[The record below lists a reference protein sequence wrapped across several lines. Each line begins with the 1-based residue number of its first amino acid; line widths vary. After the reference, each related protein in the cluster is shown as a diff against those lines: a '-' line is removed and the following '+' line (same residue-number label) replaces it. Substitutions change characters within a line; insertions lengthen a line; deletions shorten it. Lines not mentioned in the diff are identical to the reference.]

1 MDYKTQ
7 TAKLLATE
15 NITVRHSLQ
24 AETASFDVKHRILT
38 LPSWTVDDSVILDMM
53 TGHEVGHAL
62 WTKMEDWE
70 KALKELDLHKAIT
83 NIVEDAR
90 IEKKIKRRYPGL
102 VKSFISGY
110 RSLERKGFFY
120 KSGEDVS
127 DFNLIDRINL
137 HFKLGHLRGI
147 PFSSEEHFYVDMVD
161 QCESWDDVVKCV
173 LALMEYLVENGQ
185 TTGQSLDFTSNSND
199 IGTGSPLEDGG
210 DTDMDDFGFGGD
222 DSEDD
227 SEEDDSEDTGQ
238 DFQNNNDKENG
249 DTRST
254 SEKLDDMYG
263 DLLGETQ
270 DNFDSAVKN
279 DLVEQDKYNEEI
291 YYFGLPDANLK
302 NIIIP
307 YTQVL
312 DELPK
317 INKKNLGTIQERYSD
332 MVARYPNTEFPI
344 LNLDDGYMKF
354 RRNSQKIVGYM
365 AKEFERKKSAAE
377 YRKESISKTG
387 VLDMT
392 KIHSYKYNDDLF
404 LRNTIRPDGKNHG
417 MIMLL
422 DWSASMI
429 PHLSD
434 TIKQVISL
442 VWFCQ
447 KVNVPFEVYAFTG
460 GWSDPERSRQEGEDH
475 KEWLSRLLKR
485 YGNWNVKVNDARFSL
500 TDNFK
505 LLNLF
510 SSRMSAKQSSLMA
523 KVLFQMGE
531 MATRE
536 RSHFGAYDLGNTP
549 MLQALVSM
557 VKIIPNFKEYHKI
570 DVMNLITLTDGQG
583 NNSFDC
589 IYMLDEDG
597 NESYTGRRFRKARL
611 ADPITRKEYNLE
623 NENSQYERYYHDGP
637 TQERAVMHLLKDRY
651 DLNIVGLFIDSESH
665 GKSVRTRV
673 LEDFIGHRYYNK
685 EKFTEVR
692 QGLRKNG
699 VAEVPNWHYDQFFIV
714 PVGKLRD
721 TAEELEVDGTMT
733 VSKIKNAFKK
743 NQTIKFGNKVLVN
756 KMMDIIA

>member
-1 MDYKTQ
+1 
-7 TAKLLATE
+7 
-15 NITVRHSLQ
+15 
-24 AETASFDVKHRILT
+24 
-38 LPSWTVDDSVILDMM
+38 
-53 TGHEVGHAL
+53 
-62 WTKMEDWE
+62 
-70 KALKELDLHKAIT
+70 
-83 NIVEDAR
+83 
-90 IEKKIKRRYPGL
+90 
-102 VKSFISGY
+102 
-110 RSLERKGFFY
+110 
-120 KSGEDVS
+120 
-127 DFNLIDRINL
+127 
-137 HFKLGHLRGI
+137 
-147 PFSSEEHFYVDMVD
+147 
-161 QCESWDDVVKCV
+161 
-173 LALMEYLVENGQ
+173 
-185 TTGQSLDFTSNSND
+185 
-199 IGTGSPLEDGG
+199 
-210 DTDMDDFGFGGD
+210 
-222 DSEDD
+222 
-227 SEEDDSEDTGQ
+227 
-238 DFQNNNDKENG
+238 
-249 DTRST
+249 
-254 SEKLDDMYG
+254 MYG